1 MTKEQVFKLLQ
12 ILDSNDCLHSE
23 WVWAELDEEGG
34 ETGDLSLE
42 SEWLVDEIK
51 GILSNIEQSIH

>member
-23 WVWAELDEEGG
+23 WMWAELDEDGE

-42 SEWLVDEIK
+42 SEWLVEEIRK
-51 GILSNIEQSIH
+51 IISQPESIH